1 MSYIIC
7 VALIFIR
14 NNHCTVGDGHSGG
27 GGEFGGEGGRGAV
40 ICGFV
45 PCERYCVKQFRLG
58 LGAENSGIWKNR
70 VSFIEH

>member
-45 PCERYCVKQFRLG
+45 PLLEVLCQAVS
-58 LGAENSGIWKNR
+58 SGIRCRKQR
-70 VSFIEH
+70 DLEEQSVVY